1 MNRLT
6 DNQRRMTK
14 RMKPILHI
22 MILPFFLLTVVSASG
37 QTVKQLENERKATLK
52 KMEATNKML
61 DETQKSQKS
70 SLNKLNLLSANI
82 RERKSLINTI
92 NREVN
97 KLDDEIKSLNTQQR
111 ELEERLEIVKADYAR
126 LVQES
131 YINRNVYNKLMFV
144 LSAESFNQ
152 SLRRLRYLQ
161 EYSSYRKEQAKEIE
175 RITGEMAEKNRTIE
189 QHRLTRL
196 SVLQQKEAEAKK
208 LARDQQRENR
218 MLADLK
224 KKEKNLRSELA
235 AQQKKAAQLDAR
247 IEKIIADEIRKNEEK
262 KKKERPKS
270 EQNKPA
276 PTGVNALERDE
287 KLVNGNFEANKG
299 RLPWPT
305 EGGVITGKFG
315 VQPHPVLKTVTTN
328 NKGIYIQTKA
338 GSVARSVFDGVVT
351 QCFAIPGNNNA
362 VIVKHGVYRTVYA
375 NLTEI
380 YVREGDKLK
389 PKQRIG
395 KIYTDDE
402 NDNKTELYFQLW
414 KEKTLLNPQ
423 PWLAK

>member
-235 AQQKKAAQLDAR
+235 TQQKKAAQLDAR